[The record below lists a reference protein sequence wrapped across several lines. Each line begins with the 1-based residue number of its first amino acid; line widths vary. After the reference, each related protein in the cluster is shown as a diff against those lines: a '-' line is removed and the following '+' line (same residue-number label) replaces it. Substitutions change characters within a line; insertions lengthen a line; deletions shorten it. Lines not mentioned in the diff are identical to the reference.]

1 MISFLGSLWSNSLM
15 PPSPNAA
22 AMTGYIGWWDG
33 DNAKDVTNDSEAVG
47 MSVKRASLLQSQ
59 TRIHLGATIVDNYD
73 KKNRH

>member
-33 DNAKDVTNDSEAVG
+33 DSARDVTNDSEAVG
-47 MSVKRASLLQSQ
+47 MSVRRASLLQSQ
-59 TRIHLGATIVDNYD
+59 TRIHLGDC
-73 KKNRH
+73 